1 MLLFARLIDLY
12 SLIVLVAVI
21 MSWVPLDRRNP
32 VATLVR
38 GLTEARPGTHSQR
51 APAPGRPG
59 LVADAAADWPA
70 AAKRSALLEGRQRA
84 GPPATRHSDK
94 E

>member
-38 GLTEARPGTHSQR
+38 GLTEPVL
-51 APAPGRPG
+51 APIRNVLPP
-59 LVADAAADWPA
+59 
-70 AAKRSALLEGRQRA
+70 LEGLDLSPMLLLIGLQLLR
-84 GPPATRHSDK
+84 GLLF
-94 E
+94 